1 MNYSSIVA
9 LLSLVFIYHNVI
21 ADDNNFWQTPAIEG
35 FGKMHPLPQS
45 SYQPSKNETHK
56 AIFWLTKAKELK
68 QVNLALESVAR
79 AVNLYASAG
88 VPLGQLKFVAII
100 SGPAT
105 ATVLDNV
112 HYKKQY
118 GIDNPNLPM
127 IKKLTEAGVEILVCG
142 QAVAGNHYQYD
153 WIDPQV
159 KIALS
164 GITTIIDLQQQ
175 GYALVPL

>member
-1 MNYSSIVA
+1 M
-9 LLSLVFIYHNVI
+9 
-21 ADDNNFWQTPAIEG
+21 
-35 FGKMHPLPQS
+35 
-45 SYQPSKNETHK
+45 
-56 AIFWLTKAKELK
+56 
-68 QVNLALESVAR
+68 NLALESVAR